1 MSNGQFRENSF
12 GNRLRE
18 SRSAVTKAIGPNCP
32 AVSLNLPNRETNGR
46 RRVVHKPKHACPQL
60 PTRFRIATAFK
71 SYIAQICR
79 KLSLHRLRNI
89 SGRMQSVEA
98 WTC

>member
-1 MSNGQFRENSF
+1 MISRTQTFLKHHSNE
-12 GNRLRE
+12 E
-18 SRSAVTKAIGPNCP
+18 SPTVSM
-32 AVSLNLPNRETNGR
+32 AVSNRETNGR
-46 RRVVHKPKHACPQL
+46 RRVVHKSKRACPQL

-71 SYIAQICR
+71 SYIAQICL

-89 SGRMQSVEA
+89 SGWMQSVEA